1 MTRPNPPIES
11 STNMTHQAKARTS
24 DFVECF
30 PKFDQPEMSA
40 KKDRDTPNP
49 QPPNPQAKPTQEP
62 RLKRSASPRDKR
74 MMPGH
79 YLRSGGPNSRE
90 GKARS
95 SQNSVRHGGY
105 VSPSS
110 DSEKL
115 ALIEQ
120 GLRKQFHPQ
129 TPHQDLLVKELARA
143 HHGIALM
150 GDLMLENLECCVA
163 LPPNALALSARVDYP
178 WPDHASELI
187 DPPDALV
194 LQRELGRLLLKQL
207 GEHLVTRPNPEP
219 HAEPHSH
226 NTPQAHAQP
235 NSLPIPQPGPHPRR
249 SKRLTGV
256 PKLLRDA
263 AERLLSPQPLVRD
276 EAPGLWRQV
285 DRLMRPRSRPESLA
299 LASASPLLEA
309 PKGLA
314 LLARPKHSSTGLTL
328 ERHAAPQ
335 RNGRVQ
341 VTGVQVTDVQPTDP
355 QATHGAPGQANSPVE
370 ESALRLYWLFMNHR
384 RVTLERAMMV
394 NERRMSMITDSNV
407 NRAQAQ
413 HMRRV
418 IGLERQLL
426 ESELDPWTRHRLS

>member
-1 MTRPNPPIES
+1 MTQQTQTNSSQAAKAIPSLDSSEQTTDADLSAKPNPKPKPSSPKPRTPKANGSTKTRP
-11 STNMTHQAKARTS
+11 
-24 DFVECF
+24 VE
-30 PKFDQPEMSA
+30 
-40 KKDRDTPNP
+40 
-49 QPPNPQAKPTQEP
+49 EP
-62 RLKRSASPRDKR
+62 RLKRSASPRIKR

-79 YLRSGGPNSRE
+79 FERSGGPNSRE

-95 SQNSVRHGGY
+95 SQNSLRHGGY

-143 HHGIALM
+143 HHGLALM
-150 GDLMLENLECCVA
+150 GDLMDENLA
-163 LPPNALALSARVDYP
+163 LGADTPPNALALSARVDYP

-207 GEHLVTRPNPEP
+207 GEHPVTHPNPE
-219 HAEPHSH
+219 
-226 NTPQAHAQP
+226 PQAHAQP
-235 NSLPIPQPGPHPRR
+235 NTLPSPLPNPQPSPYPWRT
-249 SKRLTGV
+249 KKLTGV

-263 AERLLSPQPLVRD
+263 AERLLSPRPLVRD

-299 LASASPLLEA
+299 LASASLLLEA
-309 PKGLA
+309 PQGLA
-314 LLARPKHSSTGLTL
+314 LLARPKHSGTGLAL
-328 ERHAAPQ
+328 GRHAAPQ
-335 RNGRVQ
+335 RKGQVQ
-341 VTGVQVTDVQPTDP
+341 VTGVQVTDAEPTDSG
-355 QATHGAPGQANSPVE
+355 AAKGAPGQANSPVE

-394 NERRMSMITDSNV
+394 NERRMAMITDSNV
-407 NRAQAQ
+407 NRAQMQ
-413 HMRRV
+413 HTKRV
-418 IGLERQLL
+418 IALERQLL
-426 ESELDPWTRHRLS
+426 DSELDPWTRHRLS